1 VDKLTR
7 MLPGLGVAGELE
19 WGAGA
24 RWCYLN
30 RTRLIGS
37 CSFEPSI
44 QIRALV
50 CNVCLPGSQVRVPA
64 DKSTYRYQFRHLSRT
79 TLGGRILVT

>member
-1 VDKLTR
+1 MDKLTR

-30 RTRLIGS
+30 RTPLIGS

-44 QIRALV
+44 QILPLV
-50 CNVCLPGSQVRVPA
+50 RNVCLPESQVRVPA
-64 DKSTYRYQFRHLSRT
+64 DKPTCRYERSPKMYLWK
-79 TLGGRILVT
+79 RISYNA